1 MVIFYLLPLYNFWK
15 HMVMECFPHNYKTVK
30 NSPIWNTCQKPQI
43 INDDTNTYYCSIN
56 YFMYDI
62 L

>member
-1 MVIFYLLPLYNFWK
+1 MGIFYILSLYNFWK
-15 HMVMECFPHNYKTVK
+15 HMVMAAFCVITKTAQ
-30 NSPIWNTCQKPQI
+30 NSLIWNTCQKPQI
-43 INDDTNTYYCSIN
+43 INYDTNTYYSSIN

>member
-1 MVIFYLLPLYNFWK
+1 MGIFYLLPLYNFWK
-15 HMVMECFPHNYKTVK
+15 HMVMESFCVITKTFQ
-30 NSPIWNTCQKPQI
+30 NSLIWNTCQKPQI
-43 INDDTNTYYCSIN
+43 INDDTNTYYSSTN